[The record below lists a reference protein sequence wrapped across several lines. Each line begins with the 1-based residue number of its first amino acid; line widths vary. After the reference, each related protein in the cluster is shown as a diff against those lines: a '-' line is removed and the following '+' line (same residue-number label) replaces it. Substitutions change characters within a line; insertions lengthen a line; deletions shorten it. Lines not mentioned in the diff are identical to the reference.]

1 MKRSKQFRKVIISMW
16 RRNKGSV
23 TKTIIEVATRAAK
36 REWTAKGQ
44 TFNQKFDF
52 DKDCWVEIVA

>member
-16 RRNKGSV
+16 RRNKKI
-23 TKTIIEVATRAAK
+23 THTIIDVATKAAK
-36 REWTAKGQ
+36 AEWMAKGQ